1 MKDAAAAA
9 IYGSRAANGVV
20 IITTKKG
27 RYNQHPL
34 LSANVSHTF
43 ILQPLLPERI
53 GGNAERRA
61 RLEAMKNYAGVYYD
75 RETDSYRY
83 PEGYALGKPYDY
95 FWNEGNGADMTVY
108 QDSLNPFYNN
118 STDLMAYYLRPAHAT
133 NANIQVRGGAEGIA
147 YSVGLGFYD
156 EAGTLRG
163 TGNRRFS
170 AFSNLAFKPA
180 HHLYGNFR
188 FYLAYTDNNRS
199 RQRGGCLQSG
209 ADGLFHAAGL
219 SFHLDGAA
227 RSRNALFRRA
237 DPPL

>member
-1 MKDAAAAA
+1 M
-9 IYGSRAANGVV
+9 
-20 IITTKKG
+20 
-27 RYNQHPL
+27 
-34 LSANVSHTF
+34 
-43 ILQPLLPERI
+43 
-53 GGNAERRA
+53 
-61 RLEAMKNYAGVYYD
+61 YYD

-156 EAGTLRG
+156 EAGTLRVRA
-163 TGNRRFS
+163 TAAFS
-170 AFSNLAFKPA
+170 AFSNLTFKPA

-199 RQRGGCLQSG
+199 RKGWMPSIRRRRLIPRCRT
-209 ADGLFHAAGL
+209 
-219 SFHLDGAA
+219 SFSPRRCCPVL
-227 RSRNALFRRA
+227 NALFRRA

>member
-1 MKDAAAAA
+1 
-9 IYGSRAANGVV
+9 
-20 IITTKKG
+20 
-27 RYNQHPL
+27 
-34 LSANVSHTF
+34 
-43 ILQPLLPERI
+43 
-53 GGNAERRA
+53 
-61 RLEAMKNYAGVYYD
+61 
-75 RETDSYRY
+75 
-83 PEGYALGKPYDY
+83 
-95 FWNEGNGADMTVY
+95 MTVY

-219 SFHLDGAA
+219 PFHLDGAA